1 MRHFSFFALL
11 IMSYLTYGQD
21 RGQNDAE
28 IFRTIICT
36 TETKNRD
43 NVFYASV
50 LGIDK
55 YEFYQDSK
63 TYNESYHIT
72 PKNNDTDT
80 IVGRTIDLSNSHNR
94 LIDHY
99 DKNPFKTISKYI
111 SIDTSEINKYLNT
124 YMDYRNETKIWTQ
137 IVNKCNNVKFI
148 KIFRPKMIRIFFS
161 QKCIFVSNPVIF
173 NQNKFA
179 IIKVAR
185 IRFSSN
191 IKEHDTKIYFVENVN
206 NVWTI
211 KDTFSVTNT
220 TPLTITG
227 H

>member
-1 MRHFSFFALL
+1 
-11 IMSYLTYGQD
+11 MSYLTYGQD
-21 RGQNDAE
+21 RGLDGGQNDE
-28 IFRTIICT
+28 KIFRTIICT
-36 TETKNRD
+36 ADTKNKE
-43 NVFYASV
+43 NVFYASI

-63 TYNESYHIT
+63 SYNESYHAK
-72 PKNNDTDT
+72 PKNNDADPLGGQ
-80 IVGRTIDLSNSHNR
+80 IIDLSISHN
-94 LIDHY
+94 LVINHY
-99 DKNPFKTISKYI
+99 DKSPFKIISNYS

-124 YMDYRNETKIWTQ
+124 YKDYRNKTKIWTQ
-137 IVNKCNNVKFI
+137 IVYKCNNVKYI
-148 KIFRPKMIRIFFS
+148 KRFRPKVIRILFN
-161 QKCIFVSNPVIF
+161 QNCIFVSNPIIF
-173 NQNKFA
+173 NQNKLA

-191 IKEHDTKIYFVENVN
+191 IKEDDTKIYFVENIDS
-206 NVWTI
+206 VWTV

>member
-1 MRHFSFFALL
+1 
-11 IMSYLTYGQD
+11 MSYLTFGQD
-21 RGQNDAE
+21 RGQNDAD
-28 IFRTIICT
+28 IFRKIICT
-36 TETKNRD
+36 TDTKNKE

-72 PKNNDTDT
+72 PKNYASTT
-80 IVGRTIDLSNSHNR
+80 IEEQTIDLSNSHNR

-99 DKNPFKTISKYI
+99 DKNPFKTISNYV
-111 SIDTSEINKYLNT
+111 SIDTSEINKFLNI
-124 YMDYRNETKIWTQ
+124 YKDYRNETKIWSQ

-148 KIFRPKMIRIFFS
+148 KRFRPKIIRIFFN
-161 QKCIFVSNPVIF
+161 QNCIFVSNPIIF
-173 NQNKFA
+173 NQNRFA

-191 IKEHDTKIYFVENVN
+191 IKEHDTKIYLVENVN
-206 NVWTI
+206 TGWTV

-220 TPLTITG
+220 TPLTSTG